1 MSTHDFERIVG
12 LVSKDT
18 KKGAEIVAKLFYRI
32 LRKNGYT
39 EGQIINISATLL
51 DCLTKSFKG
60 YKKKVEE
67 TSTEGQK
74 GKE

>member
-32 LRKNGYT
+32 LRKNGYS
-39 EGQIINISATLL
+39 EKQIISISTTLL

-60 YKKKVEE
+60 YRKKVEG
-67 TSTEGQK
+67 TSAEGKK

>member
-18 KKGAEIVAKLFYRI
+18 KKGSEIVAKLFYRI
-32 LRKNGYT
+32 LRKNGFT
-39 EGQIINISATLL
+39 EGQIINVSATLL

-67 TSTEGQK
+67 TSGEVQK
-74 GKE
+74 EKK